1 MNLLIG
7 TKKRAKAETFSS
19 SCCVIPITILTDK
32 NTTSATIIGLKS
44 GAIEYIQ
51 KPFNIYELLLKVN
64 NIIGAK
70 ERVLSKYKAE
80 IADGIATALIYF
92 NNPVGIGEHPQFLT
106 ELDKIIT
113 KISNAEENLKTITKH
128 FDK

>member
-1 MNLLIG
+1 MILIALVCG
-7 TKKRAKAETFSS
+7 IALPLS
-19 SCCVIPITILTDK
+19 
-32 NTTSATIIGLKS
+32 II
-44 GAIEYIQ
+44 
-51 KPFNIYELLLKVN
+51 FNN
-64 NIIGAK
+64 NI
-70 ERVLSKYKAE
+70 RVVA
-80 IADGIATALIYF
+80 IGIATALIYF

>member
-1 MNLLIG
+1 MDDLE
-7 TKKRAKAETFSS
+7 KK
-19 SCCVIPITILTDK
+19 
-32 NTTSATIIGLKS
+32 
-44 GAIEYIQ
+44 
-51 KPFNIYELLLKVN
+51 
-64 NIIGAK
+64 
-70 ERVLSKYKAE
+70 KYKAE

>member
-1 MNLLIG
+1 MSTDFRSPLVDAL
-7 TKKRAKAETFSS
+7 TK
-19 SCCVIPITILTDK
+19 
-32 NTTSATIIGLKS
+32 
-44 GAIEYIQ
+44 
-51 KPFNIYELLLKVN
+51 
-64 NIIGAK
+64 
-70 ERVLSKYKAE
+70 KYKAD

-106 ELDKIIT
+106 ELDKVIT